1 MTVFMSIVNAIV
13 DFMQSE
19 IIVID
24 TFSFSLWE
32 ILIVSTASVI
42 LADLIGSVLNINR

>member
-13 DFMQSE
+13 DFMQCE